1 MKQPSHGHGSRYD
14 NDGGG
19 NHIDRIR
26 ERAPGL
32 GMFLNF
38 RKRFCWECK
47 QYRPKDKAPAVKGW
61 RCKECKGKN
70 LGDRH
75 KPHLES

>member
-1 MKQPSHGHGSRYD
+1 MKQTSHGHGSRYD

-38 RKRFCWECK
+38 RKRFCWSCK

-61 RCKECKGKN
+61 RCKECKDHGK
-70 LGDRH
+70 
-75 KPHLES
+75 KET

>member
-1 MKQPSHGHGSRYD
+1 MKQSSHGHGSRYD

-61 RCKECKGKN
+61 RCKECKDHGK
-70 LGDRH
+70 
-75 KPHLES
+75 KET